1 MHILPHTAGSE
12 IEYSHIIVSRNGKR
26 MVSVSRTP
34 NAQLVFW
41 EVATVKP
48 GVAAAAVV
56 VSKIVEAPLGTDDV
70 FYASFNPRSKR
81 QFVLGNQNA
90 LTIWQVDMRFEQY
103 SLTASE
109 YAIEMDSAMMGA
121 DVGREILCHCWTADD
136 RLICGTPYVVNH
148 FVNCLLIFFECALIS
163 SPMPSVLS
171 YVQSR

>member
-1 MHILPHTAGSE
+1 MLYLSPRAAGSE
-12 IEYSHIIVSRNGKR
+12 IEYSHIAVSRNGKR
-26 MVSVSRTP
+26 MVSVSRSP

-48 GVAAAAVV
+48 GVPAAAAATV
-56 VSKIVEAPLGTDDV
+56 VSKLVEAPLGTDDV

-136 RLICGTPYVVNH
+136 RLICGTPYVV
-148 FVNCLLIFFECALIS
+148 E
-163 SPMPSVLS
+163 
-171 YVQSR
+171 Q